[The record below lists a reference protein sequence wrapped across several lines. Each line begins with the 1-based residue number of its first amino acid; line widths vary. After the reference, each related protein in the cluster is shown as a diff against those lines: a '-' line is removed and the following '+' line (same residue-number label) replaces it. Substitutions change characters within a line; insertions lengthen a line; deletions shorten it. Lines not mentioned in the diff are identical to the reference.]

1 MNINQFREENYK
13 EYIDDI
19 CDWVDEQYSKYF
31 KSCFDSVRKMHESM
45 KSQVR
50 PISDSELEWILV
62 ELPMTLFSISE
73 DLNKIRLEVEVI
85 KLRKKTI
92 KSELEQKA
100 SELVRDSVITKA
112 DIKSWVDTELADHDI
127 LLSAYN
133 SLITRVESEI
143 SFSKELIMGCKK
155 IWDSRRKTEASNPVG
170 EVTPS
175 TSDKVPNY
183 SDRYSGENRYRE
195 PYIR

>member
-1 MNINQFREENYK
+1 MNINQFLEENYK

-19 CDWVDEQYSKYF
+19 RNWVDEKYGQYF

-50 PISDSELEWILV
+50 AISDSELEWILV

-73 DLNKIRLEVEVI
+73 DLNKVRLECEVI
-85 KLRKKTI
+85 KLRKKTV
-92 KSELEQKA
+92 KAELEQKA
-100 SELVRDSVITKA
+100 TELVHDNVISKS

-127 LLSAYN
+127 LLSAYS

-155 IWDSRRKTEASNPVG
+155 IWDSRRKTESSNPVG
-170 EVTPS
+170 EVTPGS
-175 TSDKVPNY
+175 TDKVPNY
-183 SDRYSGENRYRE
+183 SDRYTGENRYRE